1 MHMEMGHFTKETG
14 QMTNKKDT
22 EWNHG
27 LMGQDMRV
35 NIRMGRSINK
45 VNLHLLMVVI
55 MKESLNKMKYQEKDN
70 TFGLMENF
78 MMDYGQQIKC
88 MERVFLNGKMGR
100 SMKGILKVIREK
112 DMGHLLGRMVEF
124 IQENGKM
131 ESNTEKE
138 YTLVKME
145 NKNKDNG

>member
-1 MHMEMGHFTKETG
+1 
-14 QMTNKKDT
+14 MTNKKDT

-78 MMDYGQQIKC
+78 MMDYG
-88 MERVFLNGKMGR
+88 
-100 SMKGILKVIREK
+100 
-112 DMGHLLGRMVEF
+112 
-124 IQENGKM
+124 
-131 ESNTEKE
+131 
-138 YTLVKME
+138 
-145 NKNKDNG
+145 